1 MEEYRITIAGQSKYE
16 IELCAVQCGRD
27 YSVTICGGGRHHVGA
42 AALGCDESGTV
53 GHKMRGA
60 TVSVLCVFGHRDDEA
75 ARWAAKYLAT
85 ELKCNVSVA
94 VGIHIDHADGSEI
107 QCRYQRCTRPEPSP
121 PASFSTS
128 ATVMRLKSPSIECLR
143 AEAATANSMAAWL
156 SFPASR
162 A

>member
-75 ARWAAKYLAT
+75 ARLCVPDHLFCAFKSRADALRGRNIAANTVRKH
-85 ELKCNVSVA
+85 S
-94 VGIHIDHADGSEI
+94 
-107 QCRYQRCTRPEPSP
+107 Q
-121 PASFSTS
+121 ASF
-128 ATVMRLKSPSIECLR
+128 LK
-143 AEAATANSMAAWL
+143 
-156 SFPASR
+156 
-162 A
+162 

>member
-94 VGIHIDHADGSEI
+94 VGIHIAVSYTHL
-107 QCRYQRCTRPEPSP
+107 TLP
-121 PASFSTS
+121 T
-128 ATVMRLKSPSIECLR
+128 T
-143 AEAATANSMAAWL
+143 
-156 SFPASR
+156 
-162 A
+162 

>member
-1 MEEYRITIAGQSKYE
+1 MEEYHITIAGQSKYE

-107 QCRYQRCTRPEPSP
+107 QCLLENCREACTQFKDR
-121 PASFSTS
+121 
-128 ATVMRLKSPSIECLR
+128 VR
-143 AEAATANSMAAWL
+143 ADGL
-156 SFPASR
+156 S
-162 A
+162 

>member
-107 QCRYQRCTRPEPSP
+107 QCLLENCRGRHADNSKTVCGRTGCLKAGESGGRVRRRTVQPNPNEGDRGEASASP
-121 PASFSTS
+121 
-128 ATVMRLKSPSIECLR
+128 L
-143 AEAATANSMAAWL
+143 
-156 SFPASR
+156 
-162 A
+162 

>member
-1 MEEYRITIAGQSKYE
+1 MKLNSVPSSVAGIIVSQS
-16 IELCAVQCGRD
+16 A
-27 YSVTICGGGRHHVGA
+27 VGA
-42 AALGCDESGTV
+42 VIMWELRRLGCDESGTV

-107 QCRYQRCTRPEPSP
+107 QCLLENCREACRQFKDRVR
-121 PASFSTS
+121 AD
-128 ATVMRLKSPSIECLR
+128 RLS
-143 AEAATANSMAAWL
+143 
-156 SFPASR
+156 
-162 A
+162 

>member
-53 GHKMRGA
+53 GHKMRA
-60 TVSVLCVFGHRDDEA
+60 ALPSVCCVCSDTETTRR
-75 ARWAAKYLAT
+75 RWAAKYLAT

-94 VGIHIDHADGSEI
+94 VGIHIDHADGGSEI
-107 QCRYQRCTRPEPSP
+107 NAFWRIAGEACRQFKDR
-121 PASFSTS
+121 
-128 ATVMRLKSPSIECLR
+128 LR
-143 AEAATANSMAAWL
+143 ADRL
-156 SFPASR
+156 S
-162 A
+162 

>member
-1 MEEYRITIAGQSKYE
+1 MQSKANMK
-16 IELCAVQCGRD
+16 LN
-27 YSVTICGGGRHHVGA
+27 SVPSSVAGIIVSQSAVGA
-42 AALGCDESGTV
+42 VIMWALGCDESGTV

-107 QCRYQRCTRPEPSP
+107 QCLLENCREACRQFKDRVR
-121 PASFSTS
+121 AD
-128 ATVMRLKSPSIECLR
+128 RL
-143 AEAATANSMAAWL
+143 A
-156 SFPASR
+156 
-162 A
+162 

>member
-27 YSVTICGGGRHHVGA
+27 YSVTICDGGRHHVGA

-107 QCRYQRCTRPEPSP
+107 QCLLENCREACRQFKDRVR
-121 PASFSTS
+121 AD
-128 ATVMRLKSPSIECLR
+128 RLS
-143 AEAATANSMAAWL
+143 
-156 SFPASR
+156 
-162 A
+162 

>member
-42 AALGCDESGTV
+42 A
-53 GHKMRGA
+53 
-60 TVSVLCVFGHRDDEA
+60 VSVLCVFGHRDDEA

-107 QCRYQRCTRPEPSP
+107 QCLLENCREACRQFKDRVR
-121 PASFSTS
+121 AD
-128 ATVMRLKSPSIECLR
+128 RLS
-143 AEAATANSMAAWL
+143 
-156 SFPASR
+156 
-162 A
+162 

>member
-1 MEEYRITIAGQSKYE
+1 MEEYRITIAEQSKYE

-107 QCRYQRCTRPEPSP
+107 QCLLENCREACRQFKDRCGRTGWLKAGESGGRVRRRTVQPNPNGGDRGEASASP
-121 PASFSTS
+121 
-128 ATVMRLKSPSIECLR
+128 L
-143 AEAATANSMAAWL
+143 
-156 SFPASR
+156 
-162 A
+162 

>member
-1 MEEYRITIAGQSKYE
+1 MQGKANMKLNSVPSSVAGIIVSQS
-16 IELCAVQCGRD
+16 A
-27 YSVTICGGGRHHVGA
+27 VGA

-107 QCRYQRCTRPEPSP
+107 QCLLENCREACRQFKDRVR
-121 PASFSTS
+121 AD
-128 ATVMRLKSPSIECLR
+128 RLS
-143 AEAATANSMAAWL
+143 
-156 SFPASR
+156 
-162 A
+162 

>member
-1 MEEYRITIAGQSKYE
+1 MQGKANMKLNSVPSSVAGIIVSQS
-16 IELCAVQCGRD
+16 A
-27 YSVTICGGGRHHVGA
+27 VGA
-42 AALGCDESGTV
+42 VIMWELRALGCDESGTV

-107 QCRYQRCTRPEPSP
+107 QCLLENCREACRQFKDRVR
-121 PASFSTS
+121 AD
-128 ATVMRLKSPSIECLR
+128 RLS
-143 AEAATANSMAAWL
+143 
-156 SFPASR
+156 
-162 A
+162 

>member
-1 MEEYRITIAGQSKYE
+1 MEEYRITIAEQSKYE

-42 AALGCDESGTV
+42 A
-53 GHKMRGA
+53 
-60 TVSVLCVFGHRDDEA
+60 DDEA

-107 QCRYQRCTRPEPSP
+107 QCLLENCREACRQFKDRVR
-121 PASFSTS
+121 AD
-128 ATVMRLKSPSIECLR
+128 RL
-143 AEAATANSMAAWL
+143 A
-156 SFPASR
+156 
-162 A
+162 

>member
-60 TVSVLCVFGHRDDEA
+60 TVSVRQSIWL
-75 ARWAAKYLAT
+75 
-85 ELKCNVSVA
+85 
-94 VGIHIDHADGSEI
+94 
-107 QCRYQRCTRPEPSP
+107 PS
-121 PASFSTS
+121 
-128 ATVMRLKSPSIECLR
+128 
-143 AEAATANSMAAWL
+143 
-156 SFPASR
+156 
-162 A
+162 

>member
-27 YSVTICGGGRHHVGA
+27 YSVTICGGGRHHV
-42 AALGCDESGTV
+42 
-53 GHKMRGA
+53 
-60 TVSVLCVFGHRDDEA
+60 GHRDDEA

-107 QCRYQRCTRPEPSP
+107 QCLLENCREACRQFKDRVR
-121 PASFSTS
+121 AD
-128 ATVMRLKSPSIECLR
+128 RLS
-143 AEAATANSMAAWL
+143 
-156 SFPASR
+156 
-162 A
+162 

>member
-1 MEEYRITIAGQSKYE
+1 MKLNSVPSSVAGIIVSQS
-16 IELCAVQCGRD
+16 A
-27 YSVTICGGGRHHVGA
+27 VGA
-42 AALGCDESGTV
+42 VIMWSCGAGVRRIGTV

-107 QCRYQRCTRPEPSP
+107 QCLLENCREACRQFKDRVR
-121 PASFSTS
+121 AD
-128 ATVMRLKSPSIECLR
+128 RLS
-143 AEAATANSMAAWL
+143 
-156 SFPASR
+156 
-162 A
+162 

>member
-1 MEEYRITIAGQSKYE
+1 MEEYHITIAGQSKYE

-85 ELKCNVSVA
+85 ELTGCLKAGESGGRVRRRTVQPNPNEGDRGEASA
-94 VGIHIDHADGSEI
+94 
-107 QCRYQRCTRPEPSP
+107 SP
-121 PASFSTS
+121 
-128 ATVMRLKSPSIECLR
+128 L
-143 AEAATANSMAAWL
+143 
-156 SFPASR
+156 
-162 A
+162 